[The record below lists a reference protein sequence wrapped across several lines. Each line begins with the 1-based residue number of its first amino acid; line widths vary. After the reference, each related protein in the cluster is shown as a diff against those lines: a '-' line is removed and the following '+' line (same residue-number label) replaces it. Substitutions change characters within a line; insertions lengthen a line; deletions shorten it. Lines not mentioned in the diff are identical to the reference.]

1 MKKLV
6 NILVISIISTS
17 MYSLKAQDNTQLGL
31 DIAKAQEKNRA
42 QLMTYSWQRSA
53 KTFSNGEEKMHTLV
67 KVWFSTDGKMESSV
81 LSSGS
86 TVQQKRGVRGKVQ
99 QGAGEDL
106 AALLEKTLS
115 SSIQYVHLSKGY
127 WIDLIDMADVKVEE
141 GVVKID
147 AKDLLTKGDEVH
159 YILDDGTK
167 LFKSINISSVVEG
180 KSYTCSIDFKAIS
193 DGTNHPSHTEIVIPS
208 ESIKITSENIDYIK
222 QQ

>member
-1 MKKLV
+1 
-6 NILVISIISTS
+6 
-17 MYSLKAQDNTQLGL
+17 LKAQDNTQMGL
-31 DIAKAQEKNRA
+31 DIAKAQENNRA

-67 KVWFSTDGKMESSV
+67 KVWFNTDGKMESSV
-81 LSSGS
+81 LSSES

-106 AALLEKTLS
+106 AALLEETLS
-115 SSIQYVHLSKGY
+115 SSIQYVYLSKGY
-127 WIDLIDMADVKVEE
+127 WIDLTDMADVKVEE
-141 GVVKID
+141 GLVKID
-147 AKDLLTKGDEVH
+147 AKDLLAKGDEVH
-159 YILDDGTK
+159 YILDEETK

-180 KSYTCSIDFKAIS
+180 KAYTCSIDFKTIS

>member
-6 NILVISIISTS
+6 SMLVICLIAASIS
-17 MYSLKAQDNTQLGL
+17 SLIAQDNTLLGL
-31 DIAKAQEKNRA
+31 DIAKAQETNRA
-42 QLMTYSWQRSA
+42 LLKSYSWQRSA
-53 KTFSNGEEKMHTLV
+53 KIFNNGEEKMHSLV
-67 KVWFSTDGKMESSV
+67 KVWFNTDGKMESSV
-81 LSSGS
+81 LSSES
-86 TVQQKRGVRGKVQ
+86 TVQQKRGVRGRAQ

-115 SSIQYVHLSKGY
+115 SSIQYVYLSKGY

-141 GVVKID
+141 GVVNID
-147 AKDLLTKGDEVH
+147 AKDLLAKGDEVH

-180 KSYTCSIDFKAIS
+180 KAYTCSIDFKTMS

-208 ESIKITSENIDYIK
+208 ESLKIVTENIDYIK

>member
-6 NILVISIISTS
+6 TILVISIISAS
-17 MYSLKAQDNTQLGL
+17 MSSLKAQDNTQMGL

-67 KVWFSTDGKMESSV
+67 KVWFNTDGKMESSV
-81 LSSGS
+81 LSSES

-106 AALLEKTLS
+106 AALLEETLS
-115 SSIQYVHLSKGY
+115 SSIQYVYLSKGY
-127 WIDLIDMADVKVEE
+127 WIDLTDMADVKVEE
-141 GVVKID
+141 GLVKID
-147 AKDLLTKGDEVH
+147 AKDLLAKGDEVH
-159 YILDDGTK
+159 YILDEETK

-180 KSYTCSIDFKAIS
+180 KAYTCSIDFKTIS
-193 DGTNHPSHTEIVIPS
+193 DCTNHPSHTEIVIPS